1 MMFDGEKVEL
11 IRKLLDNYWE
21 NDSVSEDRA
30 VTMLSV
36 IDVIVG
42 DKKEKENAED

>member
-1 MMFDGEKVEL
+1 MMFDSEKVEL
-11 IRKLLDNYWE
+11 IRKLLENYWE
-21 NDSVSEDRA
+21 TASVSEDSA

-42 DKKEKENAED
+42 DKKEKKEC